1 MSSSLASPS
10 SSVPQGAAVGR
21 LSLRLHRFRLLDASG
36 VLVLAIVAIGWAVP
50 LIWAM
55 AVSVHSPDEPITASN
70 LWWGSKPTL
79 SNYAQAFQIAPFAQY
94 YVNTILIVAGIL
106 VVQLVTIS
114 LAGYAFARYPFRGQN
129 LLFFLILLQL
139 MVPSSA
145 LIVPNYS
152 TIRQLHL
159 FDTLVA
165 VMLPYFGS
173 AFGVFLMRQ
182 TFKTVPR
189 DLDDAARVD
198 GANWLQTL
206 WHVYIP
212 PARPAMVAFAL
223 SSISFHWNDFL
234 WPLVVTN
241 STNSRPL
248 TVGLA
253 VFTQLGEIGAQWP
266 LVTAGTL
273 IVVGPLLI
281 LFLVF
286 QRQFIESFL
295 HSGLK

>member
-1 MSSSLASPS
+1 MNKRRTLASIFNAL
-10 SSVPQGAAVGR
+10 G
-21 LSLRLHRFRLLDASG
+21 LLG
-36 VLVLAIVAIGWAVP
+36 LAIIAFGWAIP
-50 LIWAM
+50 MLWAM
-55 AVSVHSPDEPITASN
+55 AVSVHPPNEPLSATN
-70 LWWGSKPTL
+70 LWFGTYLTL
-79 SNYAQAFQIAPFAQY
+79 ENYGQAFKIAPFAQY
-94 YVNTILIVAGIL
+94 YLNTILIVFGIL
-106 VVQLVTIS
+106 AVQLVTIS
-114 LAGYAFARYPFRGQN
+114 LAGYAFARFRFRGQN
-129 LLFFLILLQL
+129 VLFFLILLQL

-152 TIRQLHL
+152 TIRQLKL
-159 FDTLVA
+159 FDTLLA
-165 VMLPYFGS
+165 VMLPFFGS
-173 AFGVFLMRQ
+173 AFGTFLLRQ
-182 TFKTVPR
+182 TFKTIPR
-189 DLDDAARVD
+189 DLDDASKMD

-212 PARPAMVAFAL
+212 PARPALIAFAL

-241 STNSRPL
+241 SITSRPL

-266 LVTAGTL
+266 LVTAGTM
-273 IVVGPLLI
+273 IVVGPLLL
-281 LFLVF
+281 LFLIF

>member
-1 MSSSLASPS
+1 MPRTSRRLGRNRILDAAW
-10 SSVPQGAAVGR
+10 VVILAAVA
-21 LSLRLHRFRLLDASG
+21 L
-36 VLVLAIVAIGWAVP
+36 GWAVP
-50 LIWAM
+50 LLWAM
-55 AVSVHSPDEPITASN
+55 AVSIHSPNEPISAAN
-70 LWWGSKPTL
+70 LGWGGHPTL
-79 SNYAQAFQIAPFAQY
+79 ANFSQAFQIAPFAQY
-94 YVNTILIVAGIL
+94 YVNTIVIVFGIL
-106 VVQLVTIS
+106 AVQLVTIS
-114 LAGYAFARYPFRGQN
+114 LAGYAFARYRFRGQN
-129 LLFFLILLQL
+129 VLFFLILLQL

-273 IVVGPLLI
+273 IVVGPLLV

>member
-1 MSSSLASPS
+1 ML
-10 SSVPQGAAVGR
+10 G
-21 LSLRLHRFRLLDASG
+21 
-36 VLVLAIVAIGWAVP
+36 IVAIGWAVP
-50 LIWAM
+50 MLWAL
-55 AVSVHSPDEPITASN
+55 AVSFHPPDEPVSASN
-70 LWWGSKPTL
+70 LWFGTHPTIV
-79 SNYAQAFQIAPFAQY
+79 NYSQAFQIAPFAQY
-94 YVNTILIVAGIL
+94 YVNTLIIVFGILIV
-106 VVQLVTIS
+106 QLITIS
-114 LAGYAFARYPFRGQN
+114 LAGYALARFQFPGKD

-159 FDTLVA
+159 FDTLLA
-165 VMLPYFGS
+165 VMLPFFGS
-173 AFGVFLMRQ
+173 AFGTFLMRQ
-182 TFKTVPR
+182 TFKTIPR
-189 DLDDAARVD
+189 DLDDAATMD
-198 GANWLQTL
+198 GANWLQIL

-212 PARPAMVAFAL
+212 PARPALIAFAL
-223 SSISFHWNDFL
+223 ASISFHWNDFL

-266 LVTAGTL
+266 LVTAGTV
-273 IVVGPLLI
+273 IVVGPLLL
-281 LFLVF
+281 LFLIF

-295 HSGLK
+295 YSGLK

>member
-1 MSSSLASPS
+1 MNSRRRMLRSILNALGLIILA
-10 SSVPQGAAVGR
+10 VIA
-21 LSLRLHRFRLLDASG
+21 L
-36 VLVLAIVAIGWAVP
+36 GWAVP
-50 LIWAM
+50 MIWAV
-55 AVSVHSPDEPITASN
+55 AVSFHPPEESLSAAN
-70 LWWGSKPTL
+70 LWFGSHPTL
-79 SNYAQAFQIAPFAQY
+79 ENYAQAFKIAPFVQY
-94 YVNTILIVAGIL
+94 YVNTILIVVGIL
-106 VVQLVTIS
+106 VVQLVTIC
-114 LAGYAFARYPFRGQN
+114 LAGYAFARFQFRGQN
-129 LLFFLILLQL
+129 ILFFLILLQL

-165 VMLPYFGS
+165 VMLPFFGS
-173 AFGVFLMRQ
+173 AFGTFLMRQ
-182 TFKTVPR
+182 TFKTIPR
-189 DLDDAARVD
+189 DLDDAARMD

-206 WHVYIP
+206 WNVYIP
-212 PARPAMVAFAL
+212 PARPAMIAFAL

-241 STNSRPL
+241 SPASRPL

-266 LVTAGTL
+266 LVTAGTV
-273 IVVGPLLI
+273 IVVGPLLL
-281 LFLVF
+281 LFLIF

>member
-1 MSSSLASPS
+1 MSNRRWKNFFNTLGLLAL
-10 SSVPQGAAVGR
+10 GIIA
-21 LSLRLHRFRLLDASG
+21 L
-36 VLVLAIVAIGWAVP
+36 GWAIP
-50 LIWAM
+50 IIWTF
-55 AVSVHSPDEPITASN
+55 AVSVHPPDEPLSASN
-70 LWWGSKPTL
+70 LWFGTHPTL
-79 SNYAQAFQIAPFAQY
+79 VNYENAFKIAPFAQY
-94 YVNTILIVAGIL
+94 YLNTIIIVGGILIV
-106 VVQLVTIS
+106 QLITIS
-114 LAGYAFARYPFRGQN
+114 LAGYAFARFQFPGQN
-129 LLFFLILLQL
+129 ILFFLILLQL

-152 TIRQLHL
+152 TIRQLRL

-165 VMLPYFGS
+165 VMLPFFGS
-173 AFGVFLMRQ
+173 AFGTFLMRQ
-182 TFKTVPR
+182 TFKTIPR
-189 DLDDAARVD
+189 DLDDAARMD

-212 PARPAMVAFAL
+212 PARPALIAFAL

-241 STNSRPL
+241 SESSRPL

-253 VFTQLGEIGAQWP
+253 VFTQLGEIGAQWS
-266 LVTAGTL
+266 LVTAGTV
-273 IVVGPLLI
+273 IVVGPLLL
-281 LFLVF
+281 LFLIF

>member
-1 MSSSLASPS
+1 MNNRRTVSRLWNTLGLA
-10 SSVPQGAAVGR
+10 
-21 LSLRLHRFRLLDASG
+21 LLG
-36 VLVLAIVAIGWAVP
+36 VVAIGWAIP
-50 LIWAM
+50 IIWTF
-55 AVSVHSPDEPITASN
+55 AVSFHPPEESLSTSN
-70 LWWGSKPTL
+70 LWFGTHPTL
-79 SNYAQAFQIAPFAQY
+79 GNYATAFNIAPFAQY
-94 YVNTILIVAGIL
+94 YINTIIIVFGIL
-106 VVQLVTIS
+106 IFQLITIS
-114 LAGYAFARYPFRGQN
+114 LAGYAFARFQFRGQN
-129 LLFFLILLQL
+129 ILFFLILLQL

-165 VMLPYFGS
+165 VMLPFFGS
-173 AFGVFLMRQ
+173 AFGAFLMRQ
-182 TFKTVPR
+182 TFKTIPR
-189 DLDDAARVD
+189 DLDDASKMD

-212 PARPAMVAFAL
+212 PARPAMIAFAL

-241 STNSRPL
+241 SESSRPL

-253 VFTQLGEIGAQWP
+253 VFTQLGEQGAQWS
-266 LVTAGTL
+266 LVTAGTI
-273 IVVGPLLI
+273 IVVGPLLL
-281 LFLVF
+281 LFLIF

>member
-1 MSSSLASPS
+1 MMA
-10 SSVPQGAAVGR
+10 
-21 LSLRLHRFRLLDASG
+21 
-36 VLVLAIVAIGWAVP
+36 VLAVVAIGWAVP
-50 LIWAM
+50 MIWAL
-55 AVSVHSPDEPITASN
+55 AVSLHPSNEPLSASN
-70 LWWGSKPTL
+70 LWFGAHPSL
-79 SNYAQAFQIAPFAQY
+79 ANYGQAFGIAPFAQY
-94 YVNTILIVAGIL
+94 YVNTIIIVGGIL

-114 LAGYAFARYPFRGQN
+114 LAGYAFARYRFRGQN

-182 TFKTVPR
+182 TFKSVPR

-212 PARPAMVAFAL
+212 PARPAMIAFAL

-241 STNSRPL
+241 SAASRPL

-266 LVTAGTL
+266 LVTAGTI
-273 IVVGPLLI
+273 IVVGPLLL
-281 LFLVF
+281 LFLIF
-286 QRQFIESFL
+286 QRQFVESFV

>member
-1 MSSSLASPS
+1 MNENMRLARFKLRSILNSL
-10 SSVPQGAAVGR
+10 G
-21 LSLRLHRFRLLDASG
+21 L
-36 VLVLAIVAIGWAVP
+36 LVLAVVAIGWAIP
-50 LIWAM
+50 ILWAL
-55 AVSVHSPDEPITASN
+55 AVSVHPPDEPLSAAN
-70 LWWGSKPTL
+70 LWFGSHPTL
-79 SNYAQAFQIAPFAQY
+79 ANYAQAFQIAPFVQY
-94 YVNTILIVAGIL
+94 YINTILIVFGIL
-106 VVQLVTIS
+106 IVQLVTIS
-114 LAGYAFARYPFRGQN
+114 LAGYAFARFRFRGQN
-129 LLFFLILLQL
+129 ILFFLILLQL

-159 FDTLVA
+159 FDTLLA
-165 VMLPYFGS
+165 VMLPFFGS
-173 AFGVFLMRQ
+173 AFGTFLMRQ
-182 TFKTVPR
+182 TFRTVPR
-189 DLDDAARVD
+189 DLDDAARMD

-206 WHVYIP
+206 WYVYIP
-212 PARPAMVAFAL
+212 PARPAMIAFAL

-266 LVTAGTL
+266 LVTAGTV
-273 IVVGPLLI
+273 IVVGPLLL
-281 LFLVF
+281 LFLIF
-286 QRQFIESFL
+286 QRQFIDSFL

>member
-1 MSSSLASPS
+1 MSNRRWKNFFNTLGLLAL
-10 SSVPQGAAVGR
+10 GIIA
-21 LSLRLHRFRLLDASG
+21 L
-36 VLVLAIVAIGWAVP
+36 GWAIP
-50 LIWAM
+50 IIWTF
-55 AVSVHSPDEPITASN
+55 AVSVHPPDEPLSASN
-70 LWWGSKPTL
+70 LWFGTHPTL
-79 SNYAQAFQIAPFAQY
+79 VNYENAFKIAPFAQY
-94 YVNTILIVAGIL
+94 YLNTIIIVGGIL
-106 VVQLVTIS
+106 LVQLITIS
-114 LAGYAFARYPFRGQN
+114 LAGYAFARFQFPGQKI
-129 LLFFLILLQL
+129 LFFLILLQL

-152 TIRQLHL
+152 TIRQLRL

-165 VMLPYFGS
+165 VMLPFFGS
-173 AFGVFLMRQ
+173 AFGTFLMRQ
-182 TFKTVPR
+182 TFKTIPR
-189 DLDDAARVD
+189 DLDDAARMD

-212 PARPAMVAFAL
+212 PARPALIAFAL

-241 STNSRPL
+241 SESSRPL

-253 VFTQLGEIGAQWP
+253 VFTQLGEIGAQWS
-266 LVTAGTL
+266 LVTAGTV
-273 IVVGPLLI
+273 IVVGPLLL
-281 LFLVF
+281 LFLIF

>member
-1 MSSSLASPS
+1 MNSRRPIK
-10 SSVPQGAAVGR
+10 
-21 LSLRLHRFRLLDASG
+21 RLLDTLG
-36 VLVLAIVAIGWAVP
+36 LIVLGIIAIGWAVP
-50 LIWAM
+50 IIWTF
-55 AVSVHSPDEPITASN
+55 AVSFHPPEESLSATN
-70 LWWGSKPTL
+70 LWFGTHPTL
-79 SNYAQAFQIAPFAQY
+79 VNYATAFQIAPFAQY
-94 YVNTILIVAGIL
+94 YINTIIIVGGILIV
-106 VVQLVTIS
+106 QLITIS
-114 LAGYAFARYPFRGQN
+114 LAGYAFARFQFRGQN
-129 LLFFLILLQL
+129 ILFFLILLQL

-145 LIVPNYS
+145 LIVPNYA

-165 VMLPYFGS
+165 VMLPFFGS
-173 AFGVFLMRQ
+173 AFGTFLMRQ
-182 TFKTVPR
+182 TFKTIPR
-189 DLDDAARVD
+189 DLDDAAHMD

-212 PARPAMVAFAL
+212 PARPALIAFAL

-241 STNSRPL
+241 SVTSRPL

-253 VFTQLGEIGAQWP
+253 VFTQLGEIGAQWS
-266 LVTAGTL
+266 LVTAGTV
-273 IVVGPLLI
+273 IVVGPLLL
-281 LFLVF
+281 LFLIF

>member
-1 MSSSLASPS
+1 MNKRRTRWLNNL
-10 SSVPQGAAVGR
+10 G
-21 LSLRLHRFRLLDASG
+21 LT
-36 VLVLAIVAIGWAVP
+36 VLAIVALGWAIP
-50 LIWAM
+50 IIWTI
-55 AVSVHSPDEPITASN
+55 AVSFHPPDESLSATN
-70 LWWGSKPTL
+70 LWWGNHPTL
-79 SNYAQAFQIAPFAQY
+79 DNYATAFKIAPFVQY
-94 YVNTILIVAGIL
+94 YINTIAIVGGIL

-114 LAGYAFARYPFRGQN
+114 LAGYAFARFQFRGQN

-145 LIVPNYS
+145 LIVPNFS

-159 FDTLVA
+159 FDTLLA
-165 VMLPYFGS
+165 VMLPFFGS
-173 AFGVFLMRQ
+173 AFGAFLLRQ
-182 TFKTVPR
+182 TFKTIPR
-189 DLDDAARVD
+189 DLDDASKMD

-212 PARPAMVAFAL
+212 PARPALIAFAL

-241 STNSRPL
+241 SESSRPL

-253 VFTQLGEIGAQWP
+253 VFTQLGEQGAQWS
-266 LVTAGTL
+266 LVTAGTM
-273 IVVGPLLI
+273 IVVGPLLL
-281 LFLVF
+281 LFLIF
-286 QRQFIESFL
+286 QRQFIASFL

>member
-1 MSSSLASPS
+1 MNRP
-10 SSVPQGAAVGR
+10 VPGR
-21 LSLRLHRFRLLDASG
+21 RPRRFRRRDVRNGLTTAVLG
-36 VLVLAIVAIGWAVP
+36 VVAIGWAVP
-50 LIWAM
+50 MIWAI
-55 AVSVHSPDEPITASN
+55 AVSLHPSSEPLSASN
-70 LWWGSKPTL
+70 LWFGAHPTL
-79 SNYAQAFQIAPFAQY
+79 ANYAQAFDIAPFAQY
-94 YVNTILIVAGIL
+94 YVNTIIIVVGIL
-106 VVQLVTIS
+106 VVQLTTIS
-114 LAGYAFARYPFRGQN
+114 LAGYAFARFRFRGQN

-173 AFGVFLMRQ
+173 AFGTFLMRQ
-182 TFKTVPR
+182 TFKSVPR

-206 WHVYIP
+206 WHVYLP
-212 PARPAMVAFAL
+212 PARPAMIAFAL

-241 STNSRPL
+241 STASRPL

-266 LVTAGTL
+266 LVTAGTI
-273 IVVGPLLI
+273 IVVGPLLL
-281 LFLVF
+281 LFLLF
-286 QRQFIESFL
+286 QRQFVESFV